1 MRDIQIWAGGLH
13 LQAECFVGTHVARM
27 AVNPEELMQ
36 VGTGGKENDLK
47 LWDGNRLDAGP
58 TFQAKNVRSLSTIL
72 HTLFT
77 GSLHAQMDE

>member
-1 MRDIQIWAGGLH
+1 MNLP
-13 LQAECFVGTHVARM
+13 LQAECFVGSHVACM

-58 TFQAKNVRSLSTIL
+58 TFQAKNVNIIVTTEHIVSNITCSLTNKK
-72 HTLFT
+72 
-77 GSLHAQMDE
+77 

>member
-1 MRDIQIWAGGLH
+1 MNLY
-13 LQAECFVGTHVARM
+13 LQAECFVGSHVAHM

-58 TFQAKNVRSLSTIL
+58 MFQAKNARVLSMHKQKIK
-72 HTLFT
+72 
-77 GSLHAQMDE
+77 